1 MFDFFKKNK
10 KHSLIESGIL
20 LGATDVHC
28 HILPH
33 VDDGSPD
40 YVTSIKLLQFLKQL
54 GYQEVWFTPHS
65 MEDLPL
71 NTADYL
77 KQNLEEF
84 LKQYSG
90 PMKLHVA
97 SEYMMDGKF
106 LPMLQEDKV
115 LPLGTKKHL
124 LVETSYYCGPENLME
139 ILDEV
144 VKKGYTPVI
153 AHPERYMYMEWPDY
167 VKLKDCG
174 YEFQMNLN
182 SLSGYYGH
190 REEDI
195 CLDLLANGMYN
206 YAGTD
211 IHHLGNYCN
220 YLEDIKLEAHVLD
233 NVAYLLS
240 QNKTL

>member
-1 MFDFFKKNK
+1 MFSFFKKK
-10 KHSLIESGIL
+10 KHNLIESGIL

-71 NTADYL
+71 NTAAYIQ
-77 KQNLEEF
+77 KNLQEF
-84 LKQYSG
+84 QEKYTGSMQ
-90 PMKLHVA
+90 LHAA

-106 LPMLQEDKV
+106 LPMLREDQV
-115 LPLGTKKHL
+115 LPLGSKNHL
-124 LVETSYYCGPENLME
+124 LVETSYYCGPENLQDILKE
-139 ILDEV
+139 IVL
-144 VKKGYTPVI
+144 KGYTPVI
-153 AHPERYMYMEWPDY
+153 AHPERYMYMEWPDLLA
-167 VKLKDCG
+167 LKDQN
-174 YEFQMNLN
+174 YKFQMNLN
-182 SLSGYYGH
+182 SLSGYYGK
-190 REEDI
+190 REKAI
-195 CLDLLANGMYN
+195 CEQLLNNGLYN
-206 YAGTD
+206 YVGTD

-220 YLEDIKLEAHVLD
+220 YLESIETDAATLD
-233 NVAYLLS
+233 QVAYLLS